1 MSGVEDKLGREGW
14 TSDENDGLFPRSVRH
29 MWEQMTMKPEQFYVK
44 ASFLEIYN
52 EQLRDLLNPSSGI
65 LHCRWNVK
73 NGFFV
78 EDLMVVECT
87 SQQDLI
93 AVLHEGMKNRK
104 SGSHELNKDS
114 SRSHSILTVYLISET
129 VSQEDGHIFK
139 KYGKISFVD
148 LAGSERLKESKSQG
162 EMAKETGSIN
172 KSLFTLGKVISML
185 SSEKS
190 ASSLNQKYI
199 PYRDSKLTMLL
210 MDSLGGSSKAL
221 MIACVSPSHMW
232 AEETIGTLQYATRTM
247 NIKNKPVIQ
256 MDAKEQI
263 IYNLKREIY
272 LLKLENEYLKEQ
284 VYRLNGGKP
293 LKLPTGVQ
301 LEQQFKVQTG
311 EAGAQQ
317 FILPPIGGGSAQS
330 FGSPQ
335 RPQNFGPVPGVVGA
349 AGGPGFQGGMDAG
362 YRMLQEFEFEIQRL
376 REENQQLRY

>member
-1 MSGVEDKLGREGW
+1 MSGSEDRLGREGW
-14 TSDENDGLFPRSVRH
+14 TPSDDGDDGLFPRSVRY
-29 MWEQMTMKPEQFYVK
+29 MWERMTMRPEQFYVK

-65 LHCRWNVK
+65 LHQRWNVR

-87 SQQDLI
+87 SQQDLT

-129 VSQEDGHIFK
+129 VSKEDGHIFK

-162 EMAKETGSIN
+162 EMVKETGQIN

-185 SSEKS
+185 SSTDKKGPLAAAANKLEQS
-190 ASSLNQKYI
+190 KYI

-221 MIACVSPSHMW
+221 MIACISPSHQW
-232 AEETIGTLQYATRTM
+232 AEETISTLNYATRTM

-263 IYNLKREIY
+263 IYNLKREIQ
-272 LLKLENEYLKEQ
+272 LLKLENEYLKDTIH
-284 VYRLNGGKP
+284 RLNGGKP
-293 LKLPTGVQ
+293 IQMPSTQQ
-301 LEQQFKVQTG
+301 LEQQFRG
-311 EAGAQQ
+311 MDLSPGGDG
-317 FILPPIGGGSAQS
+317 FMLPPIVGHHHSSTSQYHNSHNPQTLSPPQLMHQQS
-330 FGSPQ
+330 TPYNS
-335 RPQNFGPVPGVVGA
+335 GPP
-349 AGGPGFQGGMDAG
+349 
-362 YRMLQEFEFEIQRL
+362 
-376 REENQQLRY
+376 